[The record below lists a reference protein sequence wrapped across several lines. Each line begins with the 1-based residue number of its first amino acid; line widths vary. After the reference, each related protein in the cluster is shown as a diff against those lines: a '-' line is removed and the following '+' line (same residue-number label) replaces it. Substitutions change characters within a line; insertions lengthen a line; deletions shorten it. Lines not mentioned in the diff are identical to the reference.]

1 MRSFILDTGILLGL
15 TREAQWASRAVDRL
29 ELNDP
34 QTTVF
39 TSVVCHGEML
49 ALAEKRGWGES
60 NRHKLG
66 RVLDGLPQ
74 VDISKRD
81 VLKAYALVDAWTH
94 GHPVAA
100 PNDAPPPKP
109 ARSMGKNDLWIAA
122 TAHASG
128 AVLVTTDRDFDH
140 LHGVWLNRELVDMS
154 P

>member
-15 TREAQWASRAVDRL
+15 TRRAQWARRAFDRL
-29 ELNDP
+29 ELNGP
-34 QTTVF
+34 ETTVF

-49 ALAEKRGWGES
+49 ALAEKFGWGEPK
-60 NRHKLG
+60 RRELG
-66 RVLDGLPQ
+66 RVLAGLPQ

-94 GHPVAA
+94 GSPVAA

-109 ARSMGKNDLWIAA
+109 AKSMSKNDLWIAA

-128 AVLVTTDRDFDH
+128 AVLVTTDKDFDH

-154 P
+154 Q

>member
-15 TREAQWASRAVDRL
+15 AREVQWASRAFDRL

-34 QTTVF
+34 GTTVF
-39 TSVVCHGEML
+39 TSVVCHGEIL
-49 ALAEKRGWGES
+49 ALAEKNGWGEPKRR
-60 NRHKLG
+60 NFGK
-66 RVLDGLPQ
+66 VLTGIPQ
-74 VDISKRD
+74 VDISKHD

-94 GHPVAA
+94 GHRVAA

-109 ARSMGKNDLWIAA
+109 AKSMGKNDLWIAA

-154 P
+154 R

>member
-15 TREAQWASRAVDRL
+15 TRGAQWARRAFDRL

-34 QTTVF
+34 GTTVF
-39 TSVVCHGEML
+39 TSVVCHGEIL
-49 ALAEKRGWGES
+49 ALAERNGWGEPK
-60 NRHKLG
+60 RYKLG
-66 RVLDGLPQ
+66 RVLDGLPRL
-74 VDISKRD
+74 DIGKGGI
-81 VLKAYALVDAWTH
+81 LKAYALVDAWTH
-94 GHPVAA
+94 GRHVVA

-154 P
+154 Q